1 MSRKVIVRE
10 GVNVRTLEYG
20 SGSGDRMDL
29 FIDEGETLLS
39 GMASAHSCT
48 VILTDASS
56 GQDYIFAI
64 WDKLAIGRCAPASGE
79 DVRMV
84 IYWDHQV
91 SHLHATGWQGM
102 ICQEWKRE
110 GGSWRKSALN

>member
-56 GQDYIFAI
+56 GQDYRICRHR
-64 WDKLAIGRCAPASGE
+64 LNYRSVGH
-79 DVRMV
+79 
-84 IYWDHQV
+84 HQ
-91 SHLHATGWQGM
+91 
-102 ICQEWKRE
+102 KRI
-110 GGSWRKSALN
+110 